1 MLVIKSIPSIKE
13 VIKKEKNN
21 SKKIAFVPTM
31 GALHDGH
38 LSLITQAKKYADI
51 VIVSIFINKLQFND
65 IKDFENYPRQI
76 DLDLEKLK
84 KTKADYIFIPP
95 QEEIFKNDLSFKIV
109 PTKIHKCLCGNF
121 REGHFEGV
129 AIIITKFFNLIKP
142 DFALFGEKDFQQ
154 LLIVKKLV
162 EDLNFDI
169 TIIGCETVRESSGL
183 AISSR
188 NNRLSDNSKT
198 KASNIFRILCEIKNN
213 PFLIEAKKEEL
224 LKIGF
229 EKIDYLEIRDENNL
243 ELITNFNSNFYGRI
257 FIAVFLDGIRLID
270 NLPIKSINIS

>member
-95 QEEIFKNDLSFKIV
+95 QEEIFKNNLSFKIV

-121 REGHFEGV
+121 REGHFEGM

-169 TIIGCETVRESSGL
+169 TIIGCETIRESSGL
-183 AISSR
+183 AMSSR
-188 NNRLSDNSKT
+188 NNRLSNNSKT

-270 NLPIKSINIS
+270 NLPIKPINN

>member
-1 MLVIKSIPSIKE
+1 M
-13 VIKKEKNN
+13 
-21 SKKIAFVPTM
+21 
-31 GALHDGH
+31 
-38 LSLITQAKKYADI
+38 
-51 VIVSIFINKLQFND
+51 SIFINKLQFND

>member
-270 NLPIKSINIS
+270 NLPIKPINN

>member
-183 AISSR
+183 AMSSR

-270 NLPIKSINIS
+270 NLPIKPINN

>member
-51 VIVSIFINKLQFND
+51 VIVSIFINKFQFND

-183 AISSR
+183 AMSSR